1 MCCNISKCQK
11 MVNDVAETIV
21 IDYAEQLRESGMSK
35 EQIRDEVVKFL
46 SSENFINAVKRKVD
60 EIIAKF
66 DDSTV
71 SLNCYH

>member
-1 MCCNISKCQK
+1 
-11 MVNDVAETIV
+11 MVSDVADTIV
-21 IDYAEQLRESGMSK
+21 IDYAEQLRESGMTK
-35 EQIRDEVVKFL
+35 EQIRGEVIKFL

-71 SLNCYH
+71 QLINYH